1 MSSCNDDHLAPLW
14 RSHRPAEVSPKMFS
28 DPDALSKV
36 TIHPFHPLR
45 KLTPRSSSLSVS
57 HIVGGGALGAGS
69 NGQSFITSTILN
81 HSQPFSTTRTDR
93 PCRTLQVDSAGVW
106 AIFADDFLTSVCAS
120 FIFSPSLISEILVK
134 QKLNN
139 LNLNYWGPSD
149 PAGLCNLMLGPADL
163 SWSSKLRMQKL
174 CRNLKEF

>member
-1 MSSCNDDHLAPLW
+1 MSRDRHTCNRMQNLGFSPNCSPECVNLLKKKQFVRPFRTDAWSKQRCPRVMMITW
-14 RSHRPAEVSPKMFS
+14 RHCDGRPTEVSPKMFS

-93 PCRTLQVDSAGVW
+93 PCRTLQGYEQFLLM
-106 AIFADDFLTSVCAS
+106 IF
-120 FIFSPSLISEILVK
+120 
-134 QKLNN
+134 
-139 LNLNYWGPSD
+139 
-149 PAGLCNLMLGPADL
+149 
-163 SWSSKLRMQKL
+163 
-174 CRNLKEF
+174 

>member
-1 MSSCNDDHLAPLW
+1 MMITW
-14 RSHRPAEVSPKMFS
+14 RHCDGRPTEVSPKMFS

-81 HSQPFSTTRTDR
+81 HQDR
-93 PCRTLQVDSAGVW
+93 PALQDSAG
-106 AIFADDFLTSVCAS
+106 
-120 FIFSPSLISEILVK
+120 
-134 QKLNN
+134 
-139 LNLNYWGPSD
+139 
-149 PAGLCNLMLGPADL
+149 
-163 SWSSKLRMQKL
+163 
-174 CRNLKEF
+174 